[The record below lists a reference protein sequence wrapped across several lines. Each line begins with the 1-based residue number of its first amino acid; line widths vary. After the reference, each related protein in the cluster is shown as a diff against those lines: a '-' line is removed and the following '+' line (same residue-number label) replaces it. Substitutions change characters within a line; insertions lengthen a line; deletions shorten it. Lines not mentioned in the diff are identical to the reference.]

1 MPPLEDD
8 ENFFS
13 EMESSREIALH
24 FLLFGHQYQLA
35 DGLRGIWKE
44 KAQGTNEETAKPLK
58 LAQAGAAAAAADA
71 DEKSEKAGMMKT
83 QQGKKV
89 EKNNLKT

>member
-1 MPPLEDD
+1 MPPLEND
-8 ENFFS
+8 EDFFS
-13 EMESSREIALH
+13 GMDSSREIALH

-44 KAQGTNEETAKPLK
+44 KAQGTDEETAKPLK
-58 LAQAGAAAAAADA
+58 LAQAGAASAADG
-71 DEKSEKAGMMKT
+71 DEKSEKVGMMKK

-89 EKNNLKT
+89 ERNKKKT

>member
-1 MPPLEDD
+1 MD
-8 ENFFS
+8 
-13 EMESSREIALH
+13 SSREIALH

-44 KAQGTNEETAKPLK
+44 KAQGTDEETAKPLK

-71 DEKSEKAGMMKT
+71 DEKSEEVGMMKK

-89 EKNNLKT
+89 ERNKKKT

>member
-1 MPPLEDD
+1 MPPLEND

-13 EMESSREIALH
+13 GMDSSREIALH
-24 FLLFGHQYQLA
+24 FLFFGHQYQLA

-44 KAQGTNEETAKPLK
+44 KAQGTDEETAKPLK
-58 LAQAGAAAAAADA
+58 LAQAGAASAADG
-71 DEKSEKAGMMKT
+71 DEKSEKVGMMKK

-89 EKNNLKT
+89 ERNKKKT

>member
-1 MPPLEDD
+1 MPALEDD
-8 ENFFS
+8 EEFFS

-35 DGLRGIWKE
+35 DGLRGNWKE
-44 KAQGTNEETAKPLK
+44 KAQGTDEETAKPLK

-71 DEKSEKAGMMKT
+71 DEKSEKVGMMK
-83 QQGKKV
+83 
-89 EKNNLKT
+89 